1 MISKIREPFN
11 AVSHLCGAFA
21 GLLGSALLLAQGGSP
36 ARVTALTI
44 YGLSLVALFSAS
56 GVYHAVTAAPKTLR
70 ILRKIDHSAIFLLIA
85 GTYTPFCMLAFT
97 GGWRWGMLAFI
108 WTLAVAGIVMKVFI
122 INTPRWV
129 TAGTYL
135 VMGWLSVAAVQ
146 EFIHT
151 LSPRTV
157 GWLLGGGILYSL
169 GAVIYATRKGNLFP
183 GKFGFHELWHVFVL
197 LGAAAHF
204 AAVASIL

>member
-1 MISKIREPFN
+1 M
-11 AVSHLCGAFA
+11 
-21 GLLGSALLLAQGGSP
+21 LLAWGGDTP
-36 ARVTALTI
+36 ARVMALTI

-56 GVYHAVTAAPKTLR
+56 GVYHAVTAAPKIMTT
-70 ILRKIDHSAIFLLIA
+70 LRKIDHSAIFLLIA

-97 GGWRWGMLAFI
+97 GGWRWGMLIVI
-108 WTLAVAGIVMKVFI
+108 WSLALAGIVMKVFI

-146 EFIHT
+146 EFIQAV
-151 LSPRTV
+151 SPSTV
-157 GWLLGGGILYSL
+157 AWLLGGGILYSL
-169 GAVIYATRKGNLFP
+169 GAVIYATQKGNLFP